1 MENFILILTLFFL
14 FYYFFLSPSW
24 YDTKL
29 RENKIKKDNIQQ
41 EFTTPGD
48 YSSLMYVNDKR
59 VYYYDLSKDIFEQIL
74 SENILDVKIEKHSTI
89 SDDKINT
96 SKLEVVVVT
105 TKKVYSVNTFGDYI
119 NRDKNK
125 LEILAG
131 LIKSNMK

>member
-1 MENFILILTLFFL
+1 METFILILTLFFL

-48 YSSLMYVNDKR
+48 YPSLMYVNDKR

-74 SENILDVKIEKHSTI
+74 SENILDVKIKKQSTI